1 MEGKWE
7 VRERDGEMKK
17 GLEGR
22 GRKMRGAR
30 QGAGGGRRMGGKGKE
45 SGWRWEKGGE
55 VGAASP
61 SKFDFRKKGKV
72 I

>member
-30 QGAGGGRRMGGKGKE
+30 QGAGGGEEWGGREKSQDGGGRREG
-45 SGWRWEKGGE
+45 R
-55 VGAASP
+55 
-61 SKFDFRKKGKV
+61 
-72 I
+72 